1 MKLTQKKIHYSTQKI
16 YNSDIISVNKVL
28 KSDYLT
34 TGPVLEKFEKSVS
47 KYVNSKYAVGV
58 NSATSG
64 LHLACMSLNIKK
76 KDNVWVAANSFVAS
90 ANAAIY
96 LGAKVD
102 FIDINLETYNIDIE
116 ALKKKLKKTDKKNLP
131 KALVVVHF
139 AGYPCELNQIK
150 FLSKKY
156 NFKII
161 EDASHAL
168 GARYKNKR
176 IGNCQ
181 FGDIAVFSFHP
192 VKIITSGEGG
202 IITTNNKIYYERLMR
217 LRNHGITR
225 SKIFMKKK
233 KMPSWYYE
241 QIDLGYNYRMSDIHA
256 ALGLGQLNHINEF
269 LKKRN
274 KIAKI
279 YNKKLK
285 KLPLGLPKIKDN
297 FYSTFHLYVVLINS
311 NKINRDQVY
320 KKLMNSNIYTNVHY
334 IPIYRQPFY
343 KKTLKKNIFLQNSEE
358 YYKKA
363 LSLPIHPKMT
373 EKDLNFVIK
382 KLKELLR

>member
-1 MKLTQKKIHYSTQKI
+1 MKFTQKKIHYSTQKI

-64 LHLACMSLNIKK
+64 LHLACASLNIKK
-76 KDNVWVAANSFVAS
+76 NDNVWVAANSFVAS

-102 FIDINLETYNIDIE
+102 FIDINLETYNIDIKV
-116 ALKKKLKKTDKKNLP
+116 LKKKLEKTDKKNLP
-131 KALVVVHF
+131 KALVIVHF

-150 FLSKKY
+150 LLSKKY

-202 IITTNNKIYYERLMR
+202 IITTNNKIYYESLLR

-274 KIAKI
+274 KIAEI

-285 KLPLGLPKIKDN
+285 KLPLGLPKIKDD

-320 KKLMNSNIYTNVHY
+320 KKLMKSNIYTNVHY

-382 KLKELLR
+382 KLKELLS

>member
-343 KKTLKKNIFLQNSEE
+343 KKTLKKKYIFTKFRGVL
-358 YYKKA
+358 
-363 LSLPIHPKMT
+363 
-373 EKDLNFVIK
+373 
-382 KLKELLR
+382 

>member
-1 MKLTQKKIHYSTQKI
+1 MKFAQKKIHYSTQKI

-64 LHLACMSLNIKK
+64 LHLACASLNIKK
-76 KDNVWVAANSFVAS
+76 NDNVWVAANSFVAS

-102 FIDINLETYNIDIE
+102 FIDINLETYNIDIKV
-116 ALKKKLKKTDKKNLP
+116 LKKKLEKTDKKNLP
-131 KALVVVHF
+131 KALVIVHF

-150 FLSKKY
+150 LLSKKY

-202 IITTNNKIYYERLMR
+202 IITTNNKIYYESLLR

-274 KIAKI
+274 KIAEI

-285 KLPLGLPKIKDN
+285 KLPLGLPKIKDD

-320 KKLMNSNIYTNVHY
+320 KKLMKSNIYTNVHY

-382 KLKELLR
+382 KLKELLS